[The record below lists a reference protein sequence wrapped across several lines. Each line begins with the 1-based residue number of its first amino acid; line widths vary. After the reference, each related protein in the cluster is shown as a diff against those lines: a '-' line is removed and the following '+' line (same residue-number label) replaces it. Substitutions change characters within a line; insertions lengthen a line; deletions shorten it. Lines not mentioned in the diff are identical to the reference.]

1 MSNIMNS
8 DDDSEGKPTVW
19 ASEARPLLEGTSD
32 AQCMSTAILNM
43 MEFSVTVYYCMIDE
57 SASDWEWRQS
67 LDNIS
72 MARANG

>member
-32 AQCMSTAILNM
+32 AQCMSTASLNM
-43 MEFSVTVYYCMIDE
+43 MEFSVFITV
-57 SASDWEWRQS
+57 
-67 LDNIS
+67 
-72 MARANG
+72 

>member
-43 MEFSVTVYYCMIDE
+43 MEFSVFITV
-57 SASDWEWRQS
+57 WLTS
-67 LDNIS
+67 LHQTE
-72 MARANG
+72 MAPEPR